1 MKKILLVALA
11 AAGMVSCSQNEEIEN
26 AAQKAEIKVGTV
38 VSKTTRAAITD
49 IDALAKEGFTVYA
62 YNTGSTAMTAVEA
75 GGLDVA
81 FMNGVKATFTA
92 NTWNLSD
99 GPHYWPLNDK
109 VQFFAYAT
117 YATNHATYTLA
128 AGDIYPTVAYTVA
141 ATAADQKDFVV
152 ATALD
157 KTKTTDAITLQFIHA
172 LTQVNFSVQGGNAN
186 LNYKVS
192 SISIE
197 GVAGSGVYSFGTG
210 KWTAA
215 TEKTAVYSYPISA
228 DGSDVAIVGTE
239 VKDLAQTD
247 GALMLMPQE
256 MTASAIIKIKYSV
269 FDGATLID
277 ELTSNVE
284 LNGKTAWA
292 AGSKLRYTLTLA
304 SEGAAISFAP
314 EVGPWASET
323 PAGN

>member
-1 MKKILLVALA
+1 
-11 AAGMVSCSQNEEIEN
+11 MVSCSQNEEIEN

-117 YATNHATYTLA
+117 YATNPATYTLA

-141 ATAADQKDFVV
+141 ATAADQKDF
-152 ATALD
+152 
-157 KTKTTDAITLQFIHA
+157 IS
-172 LTQVNFSVQGGNAN
+172 SVG
-186 LNYKVS
+186 S
-192 SISIE
+192 SR
-197 GVAGSGVYSFGTG
+197 
-210 KWTAA
+210 
-215 TEKTAVYSYPISA
+215 
-228 DGSDVAIVGTE
+228 
-239 VKDLAQTD
+239 
-247 GALMLMPQE
+247 
-256 MTASAIIKIKYSV
+256 
-269 FDGATLID
+269 
-277 ELTSNVE
+277 
-284 LNGKTAWA
+284 NG
-292 AGSKLRYTLTLA
+292 
-304 SEGAAISFAP
+304 
-314 EVGPWASET
+314 
-323 PAGN
+323 